1 VLTSLLCEVFTDA
14 VTEDVYDAELAEL
27 YFRVYAGGY
36 YIGIT
41 TRGFSDKLSI
51 LSERM
56 LGKLVKL
63 EIDPERFR
71 EIIDQVSLRNLVRGK
86 GTS

>member
-1 VLTSLLCEVFTDA
+1 MLTSLLCEVFTDA

-27 YFRVYAGGY
+27 YFRVYAAGD

-41 TRGFSDKLSI
+41 TRGFSDKLSV